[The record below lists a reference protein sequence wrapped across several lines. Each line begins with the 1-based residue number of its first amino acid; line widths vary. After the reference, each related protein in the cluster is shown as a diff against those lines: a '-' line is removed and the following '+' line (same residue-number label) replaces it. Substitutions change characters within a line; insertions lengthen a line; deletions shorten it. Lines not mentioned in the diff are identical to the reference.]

1 MQRGNRAKRDE
12 GREYQVPLIRKL
24 LCLEKLHPRT
34 QKHLKDMIKEQGLP
48 ILRNHREQ
56 VKSQKTE
63 GQTPFQFYK
72 EIQG

>member
-1 MQRGNRAKRDE
+1 ML
-12 GREYQVPLIRKL
+12 LIRKL
-24 LCLEKLHPRT
+24 LCLEKLHLRT
-34 QKHLKDMIKEQGLP
+34 QKHLKDMIKEQVLL

-63 GQTPFQFYK
+63 GQTPFQFSK